1 MLKPVSEGVSIEKT
15 WSMHDRSC
23 HFGSLRTFRSYIK
36 ALERQINPILKLLQ
50 RLLIGYSDNLIPLS
64 LLPDRRTFQVRLSLL
79 IGLSG
84 SLAESL
90 HRKGICRP
98 FLESETASLLNH
110 ILFHEENLVFMR
122 GTG

>member
-1 MLKPVSEGVSIEKT
+1 MLKPISEGLSVERT

-23 HFGSLRTFRSYIK
+23 HFGSLRTFRSYIQ
-36 ALERQINPILKLLQ
+36 ALEKQINPILKMLQ
-50 RLLIGYSDNLIPLS
+50 RLLIDYSDNFIPLA
-64 LLPDRRTFQVRLSLL
+64 LLPDGRTFQARLSLL
-79 IGLSG
+79 IGLSV

-110 ILFHEENLVFMR
+110 ILFHEENIVFLR
-122 GTG
+122 STG